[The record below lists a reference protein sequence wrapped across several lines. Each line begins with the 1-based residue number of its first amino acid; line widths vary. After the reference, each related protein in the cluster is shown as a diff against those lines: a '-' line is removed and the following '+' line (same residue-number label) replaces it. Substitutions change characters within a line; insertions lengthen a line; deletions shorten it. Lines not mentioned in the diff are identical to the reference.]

1 MKNLSDSLSNRASF
15 SDSRDSAQEECP
27 HCGGVGFLRQDV
39 PLDHPE
45 FGKIVPCECRLKTI
59 RTQRLKQLRRVSNMD
74 SLAHYSFE
82 NFDSKIRILPYK
94 SRSLIRAYQAAQK
107 FADHPQGWLII
118 LGGYGCGKTHLAAAI
133 ANRCLEQGRG
143 ALFVVVPDLLDHLR
157 ATYSPNSTASYD
169 ERFEEVRSAPLLI
182 LDDLGAHAGTQ
193 WAQEKLFQIF
203 NHRYNA
209 RLPTVITSNQTLEE
223 FDLRLRSRLA
233 DPANS
238 RIEWIFAPDFRQSG
252 GEGSDLSTLSHHV
265 DKLFKNFDLRK
276 GELDP
281 NQYKNLKSTF
291 ETAKSYARDP
301 KGWGW
306 LLLFTGPSGCGK
318 THLAAAI
325 ANYRQEKSGKPALFV
340 VVPDL
345 LDHLRASFSPQAST
359 SYDKRFEEVRNTPF
373 LVLDALG
380 TQSATPWAQEKLYQL
395 FNHRYN
401 ARLPTVITM
410 ADKGVELDEQLK
422 SRIFDVER
430 RHANIRITASNY
442 RDRPPKA
449 SQKSGP
455 PNTRS
460 NKYRSTAVQK

>member
-1 MKNLSDSLSNRASF
+1 MKNLNDSLNNRASF
-15 SDSRDSAQEECP
+15 SDSSGSAQEECP
-27 HCGGVGFLRQDV
+27 HCGGVEFLRQDLPV
-39 PLDHPE
+39 DHPE
-45 FGKIVPCECRLKTI
+45 FGKIVPCECRLNTI

-82 NFDSKIRILPYK
+82 NFAPEGLGISLYK
-94 SRSLIRAYQAAQK
+94 SRSLTRAYQAAQE
-107 FADHPQGWLII
+107 FAEHPQGWLII
-118 LGGYGCGKTHLAAAI
+118 LGGYGCGKTHLAVAI

-157 ATYSPNSTASYD
+157 ATYSPNSTASY

-182 LDDLGAHAGTQ
+182 LDDLGEHAGTQ

-209 RLPTVITSNQTLEE
+209 RLPTVITSNQTFEE
-223 FDLRLRSRLA
+223 IDLRLRSRLA

-238 RIEWIFAPDFRQSG
+238 RIERIFAPDFRQSG
-252 GEGSDLSTLSHHV
+252 GEVSDLSTLSLLH
-265 DKLFKNFDLRK
+265 DKLFTNFDLRER
-276 GELDP
+276 ELEP
-281 NQYKNLKSTF
+281 EQSANLQRAF
-291 ETAKSYARDP
+291 QRAKSYALDP
-301 KGWGW
+301 KDW
-306 LLLFTGPSGCGK
+306 LLFTGPYGCGK

-325 ANYRQEKSGKPALFV
+325 ANYRKELEEPAFV

-373 LVLDALG
+373 LVLDDLG

-410 ADKGVELDEQLK
+410 VEVGELDERLK
-422 SRIFDVER
+422 SRILDVE
-430 RHANIRITASNY
+430 HCTSILINASSY
-442 RDRPPKA
+442 RGRPSKA

-460 NKYRSTAVQK
+460 NKYRSTAVRKQRR